1 LQSVATIR
9 EACVDLVADRFLVC
23 DGETPIDLATGDR
36 VEIIVSSSGGLSE
49 QARWAARCDRLAR
62 LHHRSLARLVDYG
75 PLGEGRRFEAWR
87 SDGVWRGSAH
97 ERDCTR
103 KRVEELFRAARW
115 SVAFDSGAVRRAGGH
130 AVVLPDAQSGF
141 DEERAEGR
149 CVETLDQGLVA
160 GLTEISRQSVA
171 LVAEIFSDRIYKR
184 CRAVAICGP
193 PGSGRDTVL
202 VNLARAARLSGFV
215 PLAAERLRANAN
227 AILEE
232 RSIALLIRSN
242 FSDGWRALLQW
253 SLVSPKPHVVVFA
266 GLSPPRGVR
275 AVTLE
280 RITSAALKEAV
291 YPNGFRR
298 PTRRQLTAAAR
309 RARGLPGRFEA
320 LVWGERN
327 MQQRQDGDRP
337 SRVAESVRQ
346 YGQDEDEE
354 AIRAERG
361 RLVEWPVAG
370 ELDVL
375 RKRFEAAVALT
386 SRGRHAAGDRA
397 LRQLTASLTRRHDW
411 QRAGEAGFIL
421 ATSLVKRGQPRDA
434 RAVLEQAREAAVHAG
449 QHNWLNRIAVLTGVA
464 LIEEG
469 RLDEAEAVLS
479 AAVSAAIGLEDA
491 GAQRTARLALARC
504 YFWRGQFDSGAA
516 SLAALDGASVCE
528 EDAIRIAV
536 MQSRLAIGQGSFDR
550 AITQSCGA
558 VERAQ
563 RTRQSE
569 LLMLAACAAALA
581 HLAVGD
587 HNAVVSDVS
596 LAVKMARLSHNPLFG
611 LRARLIVAESH
622 RRHGRRGP
630 GVTLVNRVRR
640 LKSSPVPA
648 LVRARVDL
656 LSHLISEDGNE
667 SDVIKRLVQATGLEG
682 LVLFAPGSRPGA
694 SHPNAV
700 SDIISI
706 LQCCQNADE
715 EGRLLIGV
723 CVRLRSRLEATA
735 VAFFVEEGGMFT
747 AIASDGSRI
756 DAGLGPRLAALD
768 QTIAPHFF
776 NGRLEAGAPVRYG
789 GHRLGVL
796 IARWSLGSACDSK
809 DVVTLLATAATA
821 AGPAVASVLARRAAA
836 TPRSSELIGIS
847 TAIVEVRSA
856 IDRAATAPFAVL
868 VEGESGTGKELIAR
882 ALHRQGSR
890 RERPFCTLNCA
901 ALPDDLVE
909 SELFGHSRG
918 AFTGA
923 VAERPGVFEEAHT
936 GTLFLDEIGE
946 LSLRAQAKVLRTVQ
960 EGELRRVG
968 ENIARRID
976 VRLVAATN
984 RDLRREVS
992 AGRFRL
998 DLLYRLDVIRIA
1010 LPPLRDR
1017 RDDIPLL
1024 AEHFWRDATGRIGS
1038 RATLSLATL
1047 AQLAR
1052 YDWPGNVRELQN
1064 VLAALAV
1071 RTPRRGVVQPS
1082 ALPPNFNAAG
1092 IERASRLDAARRTFD
1107 TQFIR
1112 AALARTGGHRARA
1125 ARELGVTRQGLTKLM
1140 NRLGLH
1146 EEVRAEP

>member
-1 LQSVATIR
+1 
-9 EACVDLVADRFLVC
+9 VDLVADRFLVC

-87 SDGVWRGSAH
+87 CDGPWRGGVH
-97 ERDCTR
+97 DGDCTR
-103 KRVEELFRAARW
+103 KRVEDLFRAGGW
-115 SVAFDSGAVRRAGGH
+115 SVAFGNAAIRRAGGC

-141 DEERAEGR
+141 DEERREGR
-149 CVETLDQGLVA
+149 CIDTLNQSLVA
-160 GLTEISRQSVA
+160 GLTEVSRQSIA
-171 LVAEIFSDRIYKR
+171 LVAEIFSDRVYKR
-184 CRAVAICGP
+184 CRAIAICGP
-193 PGSGRDTVL
+193 PGSGRDTAL
-202 VNLARAARLSGFV
+202 LNLARAARLNGFV
-215 PLAAERLRANAN
+215 PLAAERLRTNVN

-232 RSIALLIRSN
+232 RSIALLIRTN

-253 SLVSPKPHVVVFA
+253 SLVSPKPHVIVFA
-266 GLSPPRGVR
+266 GPAPPRGVR

-280 RITSAALKEAV
+280 RMTSAALEEAV
-291 YPNGFRR
+291 FPNGFRR

-320 LVWGERN
+320 LAWGERT
-327 MQQRQDGDRP
+327 MQQRQDGNRP
-337 SRVAESVRQ
+337 TKVAESARQ

-354 AIRAERG
+354 AIGAKRG

-375 RKRFEAAVALT
+375 RRRLDAAIALT

-411 QRAGEAGFIL
+411 ERAGEAGFVL
-421 ATSLVKRGQPRDA
+421 ATSLVKRGRPRDA
-434 RAVLEQAREAAVHAG
+434 RTVLEQAREAAVRAS

-464 LIEEG
+464 LIEDG
-469 RLDEAEAVLS
+469 RLDDAEAVLS
-479 AAVSAAIGLEDA
+479 AALRAAIGLEDA
-491 GAQRTARLALARC
+491 GAQHTAALALARC
-504 YFWRGQFDSGAA
+504 HFWRGQFDSGAA
-516 SLAALDGASVCE
+516 SLDAFDPAMGCE

-536 MQSRLAIGQGSFDR
+536 MQSRLAIGQGRFDR
-550 AITQSCGA
+550 AITRSCAA

-563 RTRQSE
+563 RTRHSE
-569 LLMLAACAAALA
+569 LVMVAACAAALA

-587 HNAVVSDVS
+587 HNAVTADAA

-630 GVTLVNRVRR
+630 GVTLVSRVRR
-640 LKSSPVPA
+640 LKSSPLPM

-682 LVLFAPGSRPGA
+682 LALFAPGSRPCA
-694 SHPNAV
+694 SDPTAV

-715 EGRLLIGV
+715 EGRLLVGV

-735 VAFFVEEGGMFT
+735 VAFFVEETGVFT
-747 AIASDGSRI
+747 AVASDGGRI

-768 QTIAPHFF
+768 QPIAPHFF

-796 IARWSLGSACDSK
+796 IARWSLGSSCDSK

-856 IDRAATAPFAVL
+856 IDRAAAAPFAVL
-868 VEGESGTGKELIAR
+868 VEGESGTGKELVAR
-882 ALHRQGSR
+882 ALHRQGPR

-901 ALPDDLVE
+901 ALPEDLVE

-998 DLLYRLDVIRIA
+998 DLLYRLDVIRLA

-1024 AEHFWRDATGRIGS
+1024 AEHFWHDATGRIGS

-1082 ALPPNFNAAG
+1082 ALPPNLNAAG

-1125 ARELGVTRQGLTKLM
+1125 ARELGVTRQGLTKMM

-1146 EEVRAEP
+1146 EEVRLEP